1 MSQETKSQ
9 FTDTLDNMV
18 KNRFKREGRDALLA
32 QQFMMDKQKLG
43 SDMRSNIDERNFEHV
58 SNGDENDRYFQAISG
73 EQQIHMIEPQIIND
87 LQPLGIPE
95 GINSRT
101 SLLSNKRAQTASAVS
116 KHQVLLKESGPSQ
129 TQLNYVQEM
138 LNIVSQPEPA
148 NSPPAELE
156 SDAGMALNS
165 EF

>member
-58 SNGDENDRYFQAISG
+58 SNGDENDRYF
-73 EQQIHMIEPQIIND
+73 
-87 LQPLGIPE
+87 
-95 GINSRT
+95 
-101 SLLSNKRAQTASAVS
+101 
-116 KHQVLLKESGPSQ
+116 
-129 TQLNYVQEM
+129 
-138 LNIVSQPEPA
+138 
-148 NSPPAELE
+148 
-156 SDAGMALNS
+156 
-165 EF
+165 

>member
-1 MSQETKSQ
+1 MLYEQTNEQMAQGKPGRFVGENDDLSQETKSQ

-32 QQFMMDKQKLG
+32 QQFMMDKPKLG
-43 SDMRSNIDERNFEHV
+43 SDMRSNLDERNFDHV
-58 SNGDENDRYFQAISG
+58 SNGDENDRYFQAIST
-73 EQQIHMIEPQIIND
+73 EQHETNLIEPQIMND
-87 LQPLGIPE
+87 FQPIGIGE

-129 TQLNYVQEM
+129 TQLNYV
-138 LNIVSQPEPA
+138 
-148 NSPPAELE
+148 
-156 SDAGMALNS
+156 
-165 EF
+165 